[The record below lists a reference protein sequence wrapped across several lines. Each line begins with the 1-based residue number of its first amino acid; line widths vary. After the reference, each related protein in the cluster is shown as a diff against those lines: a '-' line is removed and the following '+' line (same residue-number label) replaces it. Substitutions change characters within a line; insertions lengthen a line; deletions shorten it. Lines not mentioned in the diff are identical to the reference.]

1 MQRFLQL
8 VHKLKNSLESAILN
22 SVMRYI
28 FHFTWRYDMIITY
41 LIFINLTSLL
51 LMGIDKYKA
60 IHHKWRISEKTLFIS
75 ALLFGSIGAL
85 LGMYTFRHKT
95 KHAKFV
101 YGMPTIL
108 IVQIILVIFLYYNA
122 ALPNLFPVT
131 APS

>member
-1 MQRFLQL
+1 
-8 VHKLKNSLESAILN
+8 
-22 SVMRYI
+22 
-28 FHFTWRYDMIITY
+28 MIITY
-41 LIFINLTSLL
+41 LIFINLTSFL

>member
-1 MQRFLQL
+1 
-8 VHKLKNSLESAILN
+8 
-22 SVMRYI
+22 
-28 FHFTWRYDMIITY
+28 MIITY
-41 LIFINLTSLL
+41 LIFINLTSFL

-108 IVQIILVIFLYYNA
+108 IVQIILVIFLYYNV

>member
-1 MQRFLQL
+1 
-8 VHKLKNSLESAILN
+8 
-22 SVMRYI
+22 
-28 FHFTWRYDMIITY
+28 MIITY
-41 LIFINLTSLL
+41 LIFINLTSFL

-101 YGMPTIL
+101 YGMPAIL

>member
-1 MQRFLQL
+1 
-8 VHKLKNSLESAILN
+8 
-22 SVMRYI
+22 
-28 FHFTWRYDMIITY
+28 MIITY
-41 LIFINLTSLL
+41 LIFINLTSFL

-101 YGMPTIL
+101 YGMPAIL

-131 APS
+131 VPS